1 MSGGG
6 GRAGKNSGGACSLD
20 RAGDVFILMR
30 AMHRLIFAALAL
42 SLALPVQA
50 GFLDWLLPR
59 HEVEVIAVTDTT
71 AAGLLRRAP
80 TPANP
85 IYYAALSAGYRDF
98 GGIVAG
104 EKIPPKEAV
113 HASLAK
119 VLAKLGYL
127 PASEQHPPTILLFW
141 AWGTMNTDME
151 LSMNPEQPDRQL
163 NRQQLLRFMGAY
175 KLGMISKEP
184 GMLAGE
190 LFPGSLFQDVDQ
202 QQLSNLATEDLYV
215 IAVSAYDY
223 AAMARKEKL
232 LLWTTKISCPS
243 RGLAMP
249 ETLPAMLALASPYIG
264 RETAR
269 PMSVRAS
276 EKFKAEVKIGDP
288 QVVEYLQSTPLPV
301 ANAPEAKPGESV
313 GRAKKAAPKKKS

>member
-1 MSGGG
+1 MLAMP
-6 GRAGKNSGGACSLD
+6 RFLLVVLV
-20 RAGDVFILMR
+20 VF
-30 AMHRLIFAALAL
+30 LARP
-42 SLALPVQA
+42 AQA
-50 GFLDWLLPR
+50 GILDWLLPR

-71 AAGLLRRAP
+71 PAGLLRRVP

-85 IYYAALSAGYRDF
+85 IYYAAVSAGYRDF
-98 GGIVAG
+98 GGIIAG

-119 VLAKLGYL
+119 VLARIGYL
-127 PASEQHPPTILLFW
+127 PASEQHPPTLLLFW
-141 AWGTMNTDME
+141 TWGTMNTDME
-151 LSMNPEQPDRQL
+151 LSINPELPDRQL

-184 GMLAGE
+184 GVRASE
-190 LFPGSLFQDVDQ
+190 LFPGSLFQDADQ
-202 QQLSNLATEDLYV
+202 EQLSNLATEDLYV

-223 AAMARKEKL
+223 AAMARKEKV

-264 RETAR
+264 KETAR

-301 ANAPEAKPGESV
+301 ANAPEAKPAESV
-313 GRAKKAAPKKKS
+313 GRAKKAAPKKKP